1 MDDEDDHLL
10 DIIGDAHALD
20 SYLHGSS
27 SKLGDLDIKED
38 GSPLG
43 LAEGAELH
51 DSSTLQFI
59 EDLGGVSPSGAGL
72 GDEQPFDI
80 LQKSLL
86 EADITEQTLAQEA
99 LLESSAGP
107 TAFPQMSASGGG
119 FEGMAGA
126 GLSFP
131 GGTQPQTFLQQPLH
145 NGSLPGQVQLLGA
158 FDSTSSVMTA
168 PPGGGVQGAV
178 FTPTPLGTSIPLQN
192 IIIQRGAPAQA
203 VVRPIQPRPL
213 SAGGQTVYSLGV
225 QLPGPACSPQP
236 DHKAKVV
243 GHAGSIVIQQPQL
256 QQPGLPTGQIL
267 TLTSAPSVL
276 NGPALQT
283 ANLAGAGPAYSILTN
298 QSGTAVQ
305 LVAGQ
310 GFPGGG
316 QLIVNQ
322 GLIGGQVPQAA
333 PAVVQ
338 VAQALGATSKT
349 WAPSLTPTPGPA
361 QGALVTSAG
370 AAPCDYASQMAGGGA
385 PVLQAQQ
392 QVSVNLE
399 QHFLV
404 PLTQGATSSIHMG
417 APEQSIEMQ
426 TFVVVQDSS
435 SAVEQGFQQ
444 AVKAGK
450 PSHATSQVALQT
462 THATSQ
468 VALQTTHA
476 TSQVAL
482 QTTQPIFRETSV
494 PQPLTKRDL
503 VLQRLQLD
511 QARVLSV
518 DTSPFTSPEDAVH
531 RLLPYHVFQGAL
543 PSDADLLKVDM
554 EFESAACSVL
564 NRTREM
570 LSKYRRLLLVE
581 AERTS
586 PSSETVMICRTFNQ
600 EERQDLTQDKR
611 LALVDPEGFLED
623 FCCVLKPAEFPSPL
637 HRAELAGE
645 VSPAVRNSPD
655 MNASP
660 GSSFSVSDSE
670 HSSFQTS
677 LQYHSEFSSPLQGR
691 GLERPLPFEQSQS
704 PLADADSVLEAAV
717 NSILEC

>member
-43 LAEGAELH
+43 MADGAELH

-59 EDLGGVSPSGAGL
+59 DDLGGASPSGAEL

-107 TAFPQMSASGGG
+107 TAFPQMSASGGR
-119 FEGMAGA
+119 FEGVAGA

-131 GGTQPQTFLQQPLH
+131 GGIQPQTFVQQSLH

-158 FDSTSSVMTA
+158 FDSTSSVMTT

-178 FTPTPLGTSIPLQN
+178 FTPTPLGTSTPLQN
-192 IIIQRGAPAQA
+192 IIIQRGPPAQA

-225 QLPGPACSPQP
+225 QLPGPVCSPQP

-243 GHAGSIVIQQPQL
+243 SHAGSIVIQQPQS
-256 QQPGLPTGQIL
+256 QQPGLSAGQIL

-310 GFPGGG
+310 GFSGGG

-338 VAQALGATSKT
+338 VAQALGATSKS
-349 WAPSLTPTPGPA
+349 WAPSLTSAPGPT
-361 QGALVTSAG
+361 QGTLVTSAG
-370 AAPCDYASQMAGGGA
+370 AAPCDYANQLAGGGA

-404 PLTQGATSSIHMG
+404 PLAQGATSSIHMG

-426 TFVVVQDSS
+426 AFVVVQDSS

-450 PSHATSQVALQT
+450 PSHATSQVE
-462 THATSQ
+462 
-468 VALQTTHA
+468 
-476 TSQVAL
+476 L

-494 PQPLTKRDL
+494 PQPLSKGDL

-511 QARVLSV
+511 QARVLSA
-518 DTSPFTSPEDAVH
+518 DTSPFTSPEDAVR
-531 RLLPYHVFQGAL
+531 RLLPYHVLQGAL
-543 PSDADLLKVDM
+543 SSDADLLKVDM

-570 LSKYRRLLLVE
+570 LSKYRHLLLVE

-600 EERQDLTQDKR
+600 EESQELTQDKR

-623 FCCVLKPAEFPSPL
+623 FCCVPKPAAFPSPL

-660 GSSFSVSDSE
+660 ESSFSVCDDE
-670 HSSFQTS
+670 YSSFQTS
-677 LQYHSEFSSPLQGR
+677 LQYHSEFSAPLQGR
-691 GLERPLPFEQSQS
+691 GLERPLPFEQSRS